1 MRPDALKDEDST
13 SVTSASN
20 NNANQRVAG
29 QPQRGRGGLKLGIVR
44 LGRAA
49 GKTKYTLLDER
60 DISLVHEYTFEAR
73 TEIDRNGCGATVYAY
88 AYLYD
93 KGRHTGEYVHH
104 ILWERHRG
112 GVAPGFKVSHKNGV
126 SVDNRLD
133 NLTLVPSFNSLAG
146 RRRSTA
152 ESAANSTLSAATCNR
167 CSSSSRGSQ
176 ERIPSSQ
183 TAHQSV
189 SPASVSENSKSGPE
203 PGKANPTIVPSCTCP
218 SPTSHHHQQQHLS
231 NPEQSLYWIAIQ
243 QLPQEPFDDHVSET
257 TIMRYYNSNGEVIED
272 EDDSFSY
279 YECRNP
285 PCTRIEKELREFSI
299 CGRCQEARYCGTSCQ
314 QKDWPSHKRVCRE
327 RRRAYP
333 IVINNSAAALAAAN
347 GAFSANQSPNR

>member
-1 MRPDALKDEDST
+1 MRPDALKDVSDTGDEARPERPRAT
-13 SVTSASN
+13 
-20 NNANQRVAG
+20 
-29 QPQRGRGGLKLGIVR
+29 GGLKLGIVR

-60 DISLVHEYTFEAR
+60 DICLVHEYTFEAR

-93 KGRHTGEYVHH
+93 QGRHTGDYVQD
-104 ILWERHRG
+104 ILWRRHRG
-112 GVAPGFKVSHKNGV
+112 GVAPGFKVVHKNGV

-133 NLTLVPSFNSLAG
+133 NLEVVQDTPSGPGG
-146 RRRSTA
+146 RQAACARCRQ
-152 ESAANSTLSAATCNR
+152 SAAGVRPTLAPVDTPVSLSNIPATIHPSNKPVSGEGVDSKPTGLQVGSAVSDLRQAR
-167 CSSSSRGSQ
+167 SQ
-176 ERIPSSQ
+176 
-183 TAHQSV
+183 
-189 SPASVSENSKSGPE
+189 
-203 PGKANPTIVPSCTCP
+203 CTCTAQTQP
-218 SPTSHHHQQQHLS
+218 AVQ
-231 NPEQSLYWIAIQ
+231 PEQSLYWIAIQ
-243 QLPQEPFDDHVSET
+243 QLPQESLEECFTET

-327 RRRAYP
+327 KRRAYP
-333 IVINNSAAALAAAN
+333 IVINSAAVA
-347 GAFSANQSPNR
+347 SIMSSPNR